1 MTKAPK
7 SNSESTVETKRKGRK
22 KKEEGTIKGIGLFDH
37 IKHIRTIQDPDYF
50 KNLTD
55 LDKKTFSHFMI
66 LKALS
71 MNPVLLSDISDLFK
85 YFDKVPSPQFYKLLI
100 GLIPLDRNFY
110 PWVKPPKSQVSESV
124 VELISKYFEISKLE
138 AKDYALLLLTK
149 PDGIKELENFCRD
162 FGFTD
167 KEIDV
172 AMKESINNEE

>member
-7 SNSESTVETKRKGRK
+7 SKSESTVETKRKGRK

-50 KNLTD
+50 TNLTD

-71 MNPVLLSDISDLFK
+71 MNPALLSDISDLFK

-100 GLIPLDRNFY
+100 GLIPIDRNYY

-124 VELISKYFEISKLE
+124 VELISKYFEISKSE

-167 KEIDV
+167 KEIEA
-172 AMKESINNEE
+172 AMKDSNNNEE

>member
-7 SNSESTVETKRKGRK
+7 SKSESTAETKRKGRK

-55 LDKKTFSHFMI
+55 LDKKTFTHFMI

-71 MNPVLLSDISDLFK
+71 MNPSLLSDISDLFK
-85 YFDKVPSPQFYKLLI
+85 YFDKIPSAQFYTLLI
-100 GLIPLDRNFY
+100 RVVPINNTFY
-110 PWVKPPKSQVSESV
+110 PWVKAPKSQVSEIV
-124 VELISKYFEISKLE
+124 IELISKYFEISKLE

-167 KEIDV
+167 KEIEA
-172 AMKESINNEE
+172 AMKDSNNNEE